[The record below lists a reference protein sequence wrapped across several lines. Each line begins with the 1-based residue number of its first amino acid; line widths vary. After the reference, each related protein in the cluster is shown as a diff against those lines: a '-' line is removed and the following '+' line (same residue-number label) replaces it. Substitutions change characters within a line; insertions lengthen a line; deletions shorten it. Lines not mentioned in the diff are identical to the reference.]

1 MKQSIAVMGGRTAL
15 SVKRTALSVKRAALS
30 AKKTA
35 QIQLNYDGLKHLI
48 DTPE

>member
-15 SVKRTALSVKRAALS
+15 SVKRTALSVK
-30 AKKTA
+30 KTA